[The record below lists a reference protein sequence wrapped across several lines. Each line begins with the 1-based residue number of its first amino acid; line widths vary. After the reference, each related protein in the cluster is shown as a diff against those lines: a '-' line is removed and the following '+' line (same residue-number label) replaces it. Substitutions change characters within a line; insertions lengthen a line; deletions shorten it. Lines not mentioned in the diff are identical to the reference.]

1 MSVVLS
7 RKLPLVLNKTYTL
20 EELHVL
26 SKTVLNKMCWRFDVS
41 GWVGNVPNLLRD
53 AIANIPRFLGL
64 YHVLSPEQQAV
75 LCFLCE
81 YAGRPVAVDD
91 VYKNFFNK
99 IAAKTLHTTI
109 NHLVQEG
116 WLLEGDN
123 PHTVLVIS
131 ELKMT
136 LKAVPAFNR
145 FLKAELPREHRT
157 EVPNGQFFSDLIE
170 MAAFLYVEKPKLT
183 MKNYL
188 PKTILRRLAS
198 RLSDTATAEWE
209 DAAAENLY
217 TNKMLM
223 LFRGLQLIHAL
234 EVVSDQID
242 NRYYEFDAEKW
253 DDFIFSLPAHRLLA
267 ALSWEFSRMN
277 SLKKGSLPFVA
288 SLFKN
293 GLQAEGRWQ
302 TGAYLMMTSAVLE
315 STVVFVHRDPFRS
328 EDWLETVV
336 LEPLMYL
343 GLFEKTS
350 ETLETPWLNEAQ
362 KVRTFW
368 RLAPL
373 GIALGEW
380 LTEQGDASAAMSM
393 ISKADIH
400 SKSLLSDFSSLFEK
414 WQNILPAEIEQ
425 QLIIQPDLSFFVPR
439 YAPPY
444 LLWILSVFGTT
455 EMNEYIYQG
464 SFTRESVLRA
474 LKGGVAVGELFEVI
488 EDHSKVPPADNV
500 IRALKQWCAAYDRTI
515 LAKAAVLAC
524 DTPEMATE
532 ILAQSKLAELIIGQI
547 GPRTLVIKPEGEA
560 MIRKWLEKKNW
571 VPRPGIATGQV
582 LHKWL
587 NNKDSR

>member
-1 MSVVLS
+1 MLS
-7 RKLPLVLNKTYTL
+7 RKLPLILNKTYTL

-64 YHVLSPEQQAV
+64 YHALSSEQQEV

-81 YAGRPVAVDD
+81 YAGRPVIVED
-91 VYKNFFNK
+91 VYKQFFNK
-99 IAAKTLHTTI
+99 IDAKTLQAAI
-109 NHLVQEG
+109 NHLIQEG

-123 PHTVLVIS
+123 PHTVLVVP

-136 LKAVPAFNR
+136 LKAVPAFNQ
-145 FLKAELPREHRT
+145 FLKAELPPEHRA
-157 EVPNGQFFSDLIE
+157 EALNGQFFSDLIE

-188 PKTILRRLAS
+188 PKSVLRRLTS
-198 RLSDTATAEWE
+198 RLSDTATADWE
-209 DAAAENLY
+209 DAAAESLY
-217 TNKMLM
+217 TNKMMM
-223 LFRGLQLIHAL
+223 LLRGLQCIHAL
-234 EVVSDQID
+234 QVVADQID
-242 NRYYEFDAEKW
+242 NRYYDFDAEKW
-253 DDFIFSLPAHRLLA
+253 DDFIFSLPTHRLLA
-267 ALSWEFSRMN
+267 TLSWEFSRIN

-293 GLQAEGRWQ
+293 GMQAEGRWQ
-302 TGAYLMMTSAVLE
+302 TSASLMMTSAVLE

-328 EDWLETVV
+328 EDWLESVV

-350 ETLETPWLNEAQ
+350 EILETPWLNEAQ
-362 KVRTFW
+362 KVRAFW

-373 GIALGEW
+373 GIALAEW
-380 LTEQGDASAAMSM
+380 LTEQENAGMAISM
-393 ISKADIH
+393 LSKADIYN
-400 SKSLLSDFSSLFEK
+400 KSLTTAFSPLFEK
-414 WQNILPAEIEQ
+414 WQQILPAEIEQ

-444 LLWILSVFGTT
+444 VLWVLSVFGTM
-455 EMNEYIYQG
+455 EMNDYIYQG
-464 SFTRESVLRA
+464 SFSRESVLRA
-474 LKGGVAVGELFEVI
+474 LKGGVAVGELFEII
-488 EDHSKVPPADNV
+488 EHHSKVPPAENV
-500 IRALKQWCAAYDRTI
+500 IRALEEWCAAYDRTL
-515 LAKAAVLAC
+515 LAKVVVLAC

-532 ILAQSKLAELIIGQI
+532 ISAQSKLAQLIIGQI
-547 GPRTLVIKPEGEA
+547 GPQTLLIKPEGEA

-571 VPRPGIATGQV
+571 VPRPGVATGQV
-582 LHKWL
+582 LHAWL